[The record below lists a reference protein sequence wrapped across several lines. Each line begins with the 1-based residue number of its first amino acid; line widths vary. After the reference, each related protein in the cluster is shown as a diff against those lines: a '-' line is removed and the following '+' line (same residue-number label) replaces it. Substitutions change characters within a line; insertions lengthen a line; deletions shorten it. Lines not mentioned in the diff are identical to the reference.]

1 MTPYPIKGLTK
12 SQKEIFEQVATGNNN
27 LAYFH
32 RPAAVKKLLEIGA
45 IKKIGEDKMGS
56 GWATI
61 TVPVYEVPLPIH
73 AAWCKWCDDNFDDE
87 GNEINQDVRLNT

>member
-12 SQKEIFEQVATGNNN
+12 SQKEVFEQVATGNNN
-27 LAYFH
+27 LAYYH
-32 RPAAVKKLLEIGA
+32 RPKAVKKLLEIGA

-61 TVPVYEVPLPIH
+61 LVPVYEVPIPLH
-73 AAWCKWCDDNFDDE
+73 REWCKWCDENYDDE
-87 GNEINQDVRLNT
+87 GNEKRATV

>member
-32 RPAAVKKLLEIGA
+32 RHAAVKKLLEIGA
-45 IKKIGEDKMGS
+45 IKHIGTDRMGS
-56 GWATI
+56 GWS
-61 TVPVYEVPLPIH
+61 TVKVKVYEVPLPIH
-73 AAWCKWCDDNFDDE
+73 AAWCKWCDENFDDE
-87 GNEINQDVRLNT
+87 GNLKTSRESV